1 MFSGKEIKALRR
13 QKQLTQE
20 DLAMMV
26 GVSRTTIY
34 QWESGKYYPEGQNLI
49 KLAQVLGVTVD
60 SLLPKAP
67 ELSDGASGEN
77 TENKIP
83 LWRAEQELS
92 KEAGVTVN
100 LKASM
105 DVFKKEL
112 DTKDIEKIK
121 EMIKA
126 LRDSGEKGHIGL
138 NIDLTE
144 ATDDDLL

>member
-1 MFSGKEIKALRR
+1 ME
-13 QKQLTQE
+13 E
-20 DLAMMV
+20 LA
-26 GVSRTTIY
+26 
-34 QWESGKYYPEGQNLI
+34 EE
-49 KLAQVLGVTVD
+49 LGVRYST
-60 SLLPKAP
+60 
-67 ELSDGASGEN
+67 
-77 TENKIP
+77 
-83 LWRAEQELS
+83 LWRKLNGKIRLDYPFLQRLAETLNVSVSYLTLETDDPTPVSGPESETAKAEESMELWEAEQELS

-112 DTKDIEKIK
+112 DIKDIEKIK

-126 LRDSGEKGHIGL
+126 LRESGEKGHIGL